1 MELLFGIDLAS
12 FIEAAGYI
20 GLFTIVFA
28 ESGLFLGFFLPGDSL
43 LFTAGFA
50 AAAGH
55 FSLWVLLPLLS
66 VAAILG
72 DSFGYWFGTRFGA
85 WLMER
90 GDSWWFKK
98 RYIRETEL
106 FYQKHGS
113 YAVVIARFV
122 PIVRTFTPILAGM
135 GNMRYRTFITY
146 NCIGGVGWATGLLL
160 FGFGFGSIIPNPDR
174 YLLPVVLA
182 IIFTSFLPPLL
193 RWLRS

>member
-1 MELLFGIDLAS
+1 
-12 FIEAAGYI
+12 
-20 GLFTIVFA
+20 
-28 ESGLFLGFFLPGDSL
+28 
-43 LFTAGFA
+43 
-50 AAAGH
+50 
-55 FSLWVLLPLLS
+55 
-66 VAAILG
+66 
-72 DSFGYWFGTRFGA
+72 
-85 WLMER
+85 MER